1 MKTCEQCGNPV
12 TDEVYVC
19 PYCDGHDLQVAQG
32 ALVVRHIDLGHA
44 GLSVAEARET
54 LRDAIDVASY
64 RGEDVLVV
72 VHGYGSSG
80 TGGHIRSMVRSEAH
94 RALSERE
101 PTVLAI
107 QEVEPHG
114 FNAGG
119 VQRAGVDGP
128 AKNAGAE
135 RRKRNPN
142 HTPLLGRLKG
152 RTTGDT
158 AAPVSEA
165 VIELDLE
172 GPPASSNA

>member
-19 PYCDGHDLQVAQG
+19 PYCDGHDLQVGQG
-32 ALVVRHIDLGHA
+32 ALVVRRIDLGHA

-94 RALSERE
+94 RALSERVISGWTAGE
-101 PTVLAI
+101 ELATRAAKELVRRLPALARI
-107 QEVEPHG
+107 DAWQRDNP
-114 FNAGG
+114 G
-119 VQRAGVDGP
+119 VTILVVR
-128 AKNAGAE
+128 
-135 RRKRNPN
+135 
-142 HTPLLGRLKG
+142 
-152 RTTGDT
+152 
-158 AAPVSEA
+158 
-165 VIELDLE
+165 
-172 GPPASSNA
+172 